1 MEANYYYSAGQV
13 RHVNHRLSFALY
25 PNDDD
30 GDGVE
35 SLLIK
40 KEKRT
45 VDNHHH
51 PSIIIYAN
59 L

>member
-40 KEKRT
+40 KKKK
-45 VDNHHH
+45 NGG
-51 PSIIIYAN
+51 
-59 L
+59 